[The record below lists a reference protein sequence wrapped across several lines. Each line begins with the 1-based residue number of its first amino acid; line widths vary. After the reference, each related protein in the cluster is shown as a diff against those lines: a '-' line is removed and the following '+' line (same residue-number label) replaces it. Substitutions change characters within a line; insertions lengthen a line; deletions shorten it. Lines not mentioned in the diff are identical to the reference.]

1 MDSLKRILLYASL
14 CLFWADCSNPGC
26 VEVESDTEAVKDKK
40 MKLRCISCKKRG
52 ETEASTIA
60 EWYFRPRKNET
71 FYKLC
76 ISLYLV
82 SPPSSFSLSLP
93 SISLLSPLSSLS
105 PPLPLS
111 LPSPALPS
119 SPLLSPPLPI
129 PPSPSLSSS
138 PSSLSPLSPPFPTFP
153 SLLNHSLPSPP
164 VTPLPPLLHRPSPPS
179 SPPLQIY
186 EYSYSDQGI
195 SYGNFENRIKWGG
208 SKDTADIQEATIF
221 LHNVTFEDAGTYK
234 CYFNRTFFFRKGEF
248 IFFTQTNKTIELT
261 VVAKANRLLA
271 SIIGEIMMYFLN
283 VVLTLWLLA
292 EMLYCYKKIAAAGEE
307 AIQENAS
314 DYLAITSGS
323 KEDCAGVQVEE

>member
-1 MDSLKRILLYASL
+1 
-14 CLFWADCSNPGC
+14 
-26 VEVESDTEAVKDKK
+26 

-60 EWYFRPRKNET
+60 EWFFRPKKNET
-71 FYKLC
+71 FYK
-76 ISLYLV
+76 
-82 SPPSSFSLSLP
+82 
-93 SISLLSPLSSLS
+93 
-105 PPLPLS
+105 
-111 LPSPALPS
+111 
-119 SPLLSPPLPI
+119 
-129 PPSPSLSSS
+129 
-138 PSSLSPLSPPFPTFP
+138 
-153 SLLNHSLPSPP
+153 
-164 VTPLPPLLHRPSPPS
+164 
-179 SPPLQIY
+179 IY

-261 VVAKANRLLA
+261 VVAKANRMLA

-323 KEDCAGVQVEE
+323 KEDCTGVQVEE